1 MLMYEKR
8 VYHGIHVP
16 SNSIG
21 QIYKH
26 HFSGKFIIFVSMSS
40 ALYISR

>member
-1 MLMYEKR
+1 MLIYEKW
-8 VYHGIHVP
+8 VYYGIHIP

-21 QIYKH
+21 QIYKY
-26 HFSGKFIIFVSMSS
+26 HFSAKFIIFVVLSS

>member
-1 MLMYEKR
+1 MLIYEKR

-21 QIYKH
+21 QSCKY
-26 HFSGKFIIFVSMSS
+26 HFSAKFIIFVALSS